1 MYCAKL
7 EDVIMKKN
15 ILVSGASGIVGYG
28 ILRSLKKRANEYRL
42 IGTTIYDFSIAPV
55 FCDIFEKALPTNHP
69 DYMDWLCKIIRKHS
83 VDMIISGIECD
94 MFRWNKEREKITST
108 GAFPLLNNCKLIEL
122 CCDKWT
128 FYENLII
135 DNAEYAIP
143 TTLNGCFNT
152 FAPPF
157 LLKPRR
163 GYGSKGIIKINNE
176 NDFEMH
182 KHKIGTELM
191 MQPIIGS
198 EDEEFT
204 VAVFFDNTSKFTDYI
219 SFKRKL
225 SSDGYTQEAQVVDF
239 DFSAVIKDLAE
250 VFEPIGPTNFQFRL
264 DGGLIKLLEINPRIS
279 ASTSIRASLGY
290 NESVMSVNYFL
301 NNQIPKKID
310 KSKIINK
317 RAIRYTEDYIF

>member
-1 MYCAKL
+1 MT
-7 EDVIMKKN
+7 KN

-28 ILRSLKKRANEYRL
+28 ILRSLRRSGNDYKL
-42 IGTTIYDFSIAPV
+42 IGTTIYDFSIAPA

-69 DYMDWLCKIIRKHS
+69 DYTGWLCEIIKKHS

-94 MFRWNKEREKITST
+94 MFRWNKEREKIIST
-108 GAFPLLNNCKLIEL
+108 GAFPLLNNSKLIEL
-122 CCDKWT
+122 CRDKWT
-128 FYENLII
+128 FYEKLII

-143 TTLNGCFNT
+143 TTLDGCFNT
-152 FAPPF
+152 FSLPF
-157 LLKPRR
+157 LLKQRR

-198 EDEEFT
+198 AEEEYT
-204 VAVFFDNTSKFTDYI
+204 VSAFFDNTSKFIDYI

-239 DFSAVIKDLAE
+239 DFSTVINNLAE
-250 VFEPIGPTNFQFRL
+250 VFKPIGPTNFQFRL
-264 DGGLIKLLEINPRIS
+264 DGETIKLLEINPRIS
-279 ASTSIRASLGY
+279 SATSIRASLGY
-290 NESVMSVNYFL
+290 NESVMSINYFL
-301 NNQIPKKID
+301 NNQIPTKSD
-310 KSKIINK
+310 KSKIKNK
-317 RAIRYTEDYIF
+317 CAIRYIEDYIF